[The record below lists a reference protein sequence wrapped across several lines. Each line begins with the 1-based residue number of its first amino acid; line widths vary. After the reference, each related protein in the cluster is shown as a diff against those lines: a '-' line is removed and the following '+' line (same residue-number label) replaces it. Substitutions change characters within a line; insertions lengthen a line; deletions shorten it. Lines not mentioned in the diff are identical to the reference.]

1 LVFSWIFA
9 GVWSEL
15 GGMGD
20 HGQLDAPMRRDLIT
34 VATVDLST
42 VTMTSTL
49 RTLPEEGKRFH
60 QLTKSRR

>member
-1 LVFSWIFA
+1 
-9 GVWSEL
+9 
-15 GGMGD
+15 MGD
-20 HGQLDAPMRRDLIT
+20 HGQVDAPMRRDLIT